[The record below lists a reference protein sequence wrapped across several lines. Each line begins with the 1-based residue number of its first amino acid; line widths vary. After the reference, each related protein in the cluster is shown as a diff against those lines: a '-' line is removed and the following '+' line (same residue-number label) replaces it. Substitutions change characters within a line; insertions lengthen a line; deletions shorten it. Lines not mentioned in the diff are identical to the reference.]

1 LQPLLSNNAS
11 LNSYGSSGFSVVV
24 RVRCSYQPESTQ
36 DNGFMK
42 ALLLYPRFPQSFWS
56 YDRVMELAGLKAVI
70 PPLGIITV
78 AALLPQDWEIR
89 FYDRNVSLETEAD
102 WEWCDLVIL
111 SAMLVQKAD
120 FHALIQK
127 AVQLGKKVA
136 VGGPYPTSVPQDAL
150 DSGAHYLILDEGEMT
165 VPPFLAAIAQ
175 GQTEG
180 IFRSL
185 EKPDVTL
192 SPIPRFD
199 LLQRD
204 AYFMMAIQFSRGCP
218 FSCEFCDIITLYGR
232 KPRTKEPS
240 QTLAELQTLYDL
252 GWRGSL
258 FVVDDNFIGN
268 QRNVK
273 RFLRELIPWMKQ
285 RGYPFTFM
293 TEASVNLAEDDE
305 LLQLMQEAGFF
316 AVFLGIETPD
326 QDSLQVTHKLQ
337 NTRHPL
343 VEACHKI
350 NEAGL
355 LIYAGFILG
364 FDGERPGAGDRIQA
378 FVEQTSIPQ
387 PMLGILQAL
396 PNTALWNRLQQEQR
410 LVEGVGVTEVGD
422 QNSLMN
428 FVPTR
433 PIAEI
438 AKEYAEGFWTMYE
451 PTSYLRR
458 CFQQCFKIGLAQGQK
473 QIMQFPSGKGLRLV
487 AQLIWHQGVKRPE
500 IRAQFWHQLWTI
512 LLRKPQVLNTYLGL
526 CAAGEHFWEYR
537 DLARQRIAA
546 QLGYDPLTN
555 SAPSTTP
562 TVVKA

>member
-1 LQPLLSNNAS
+1 
-11 LNSYGSSGFSVVV
+11 
-24 RVRCSYQPESTQ
+24 
-36 DNGFMK
+36 MK
-42 ALLLYPRFPQSFWS
+42 TLLLYPQFPQSFWS
-56 YDRVMELAGLKAVI
+56 YDRFMKMAGLKAVI

-89 FYDRNVSLETEAD
+89 FYDRNVNPETAED

-111 SAMLVQKAD
+111 SAMLVQKPD
-120 FHALIQK
+120 FHSLIQK

-150 DSGAHYLILDEGEMT
+150 DSGAQYLVLDEGELT
-165 VPPFLAAIAQ
+165 VPQFLDAIAQ
-175 GQTEG
+175 GKSQG
-180 IFRSL
+180 IFRTT

-204 AYFMMAIQFSRGCP
+204 AYFMMAVQFSRGCP
-218 FSCEFCDIITLYGR
+218 FNCEFCDIITLYGR

-273 RFLRELIPWMKQ
+273 RFLRELIPWMQKHN
-285 RGYPFTFM
+285 YPFSFM

-305 LLQLMQEAGFF
+305 LLHLMVEAGFY

-326 QDSLQVTHKLQ
+326 QDSLQVTQKFQ
-337 NTRHPL
+337 NTRNPL
-343 VEACHKI
+343 LEACRQI

-364 FDGERPGAGDRIQA
+364 FDGERSGAGERIQA

-387 PMLGILQAL
+387 PMLGLLQAL
-396 PNTALWNRLQQEQR
+396 PNTALWNRLQGEQR
-410 LVEGVGVTEVGD
+410 LLEGIGVTEVGD
-422 QNSLMN
+422 QNTLMN
-428 FVPTR
+428 FTPTR
-433 PIAEI
+433 PVSEI
-438 AKEYAEGFWTMYE
+438 AQEYVEGFWTLYE
-451 PTSYLRR
+451 PANYLRR
-458 CFQQCFKIGLAQGQK
+458 CFQQCLNIVPPPGRK
-473 QIMQFPSGKGLRLV
+473 QTMHFAPGKGLRLV
-487 AQLIWHQGVKRPE
+487 AQLIWNQGWQRPE
-500 IRAQFWHQLWTI
+500 IRVQFWQQLWVI
-512 LLRKPQVLNTYLGL
+512 LRTKPQVLNMYLGL

-537 DLARQRIAA
+537 ALARERIT
-546 QLGYDPLTN
+546 QQVGYDPLAVPRSSKPK
-555 SAPSTTP
+555 SAL
-562 TVVKA
+562 ANI